1 MRRGFIIMS
10 IFLSMLLSNV
20 SCNSNDKNRVYPEGE
35 INFTIVQTTDI
46 HGMIF
51 PYNFI
56 TDEEEYTSMAHVSS
70 YLKQLKNEG
79 KTILLLENGDSLQ
92 GQPTVYY
99 YNFVATNEPHIW
111 SEVLNYMDYDVIGV
125 GNHDVEA
132 GHSVYDKL
140 AKELKAPLLAANL
153 IDEKTKEPYFKPYS
167 IVEKNGVKIAVL
179 GLTEPAIDRQLP
191 KVLYEGLATEDMV
204 ESAKKWIKVI
214 KDKEK
219 PDMIIGLFHAGANHT
234 DDKETYK
241 NENASQLVAE
251 QVDGFDIILVGHDH
265 QGWSGLGYD
274 ETSKQ
279 KTKEVKSPSGKI
291 VPIYG
296 GVNSARYIASIDV
309 AMSYNKDNKTWD
321 IKFNGNLLDVSE
333 FEADKEFLEKFADA
347 RVNIEKWVSRDIGNL
362 NTKLV
367 SDEAIFGDSYFLSL
381 IHKLQFTIAE
391 RELGEKADISFAA
404 PLSKDA
410 VLNNGIIKVKDMFN
424 LYPYENFFYVMTLT
438 GKQIKDAME
447 YSYGRWF
454 NTMNNINDHLIAFKK
469 DANGELIF
477 NNRYNS
483 YDTVTP
489 SYNYESVAGL
499 NYTVDVTK
507 PNGEKVIIESLSD
520 GSPFELDKEYKV
532 AINSYRGSGGGGHLN
547 QGSGIDLETL
557 QNMDLVLKSTDKDL
571 RYYIINWFEEQNGP
585 ITVEKLNNW
594 KVVPEDYVQ
603 AGKQKD
609 YKLLY
614 PDD

>member
-1 MRRGFIIMS
+1 MRRGYIIMG
-10 IFLSMLLSNV
+10 IFLSVLMTAV
-20 SCNSNDKNRVYPEGE
+20 SCSKREERTYPEE
-35 INFTIVQTTDI
+35 EVNFTIVQTTDI

-56 TDEEEYTSMAHVSS
+56 TDKEENTSMAHISS

-79 KTILLLENGDSLQ
+79 KTVLLLDNGDSLQ

-111 SEVLNYMDYDVIGV
+111 SEVLNYMNYDVVGV

-132 GHSVYDKL
+132 GHSVYDKIS
-140 AKELKAPLLAANL
+140 KELKAPLISANL
-153 IDEKTKEPYFKPYS
+153 VDEKTKEPYFKPYT

-179 GLTEPAIDRQLP
+179 GLIEPAIERQLP
-191 KVLYEGLATEDMV
+191 KVLYEGLATEDMI
-204 ESAKKWIKVI
+204 ESAEKWVKTI
-214 KDKEK
+214 KDKEN
-219 PDMIIGLFHAGANHT
+219 PDMIIGLFHAGANYT
-234 DDKETYK
+234 DDKEEYK

-251 QVDGFDIILVGHDH
+251 KVDGFDLILVGHDH
-265 QGWSGLGYD
+265 QGWTGLGYD
-274 ETSKQ
+274 EGTKQ

-296 GVNSARYIASIDV
+296 GVNAARYIVSIDV

-321 IKFNGNLLDVSE
+321 IKFNGNLLEPSK
-333 FEADKEFLEKFADA
+333 FEADKEFLNKFASAKD
-347 RVNIEKWVSRDIGNL
+347 NITKWVGRDIGNL

-367 SDEAIFGDSYFLSL
+367 SDEAMFGDSYFLSF

-391 RELGEKADISFAA
+391 KELGEKVDISFAA

-410 VLNNGIIKVKDMFN
+410 VLNNGTVKVKDMFS
-424 LYPYENFFYVMTLT
+424 LYPYENFFYVMKLT

-454 NTMNNINDHLIAFKK
+454 NTMTNINDHVIAFKK

-483 YDTVTP
+483 YDTETP
-489 SYNYESVAGL
+489 TYNYESFAGL

-507 PNGEKVIIESLSD
+507 PNGQKVTIESLAD

-532 AINSYRGSGGGGHLN
+532 AINSYRGSGGGGHLT
-547 QGSGIDLETL
+547 QGSGIDLKTL

-594 KVVPEDYVQ
+594 KAVPEDYVQ

-614 PDD
+614 PNN

>member
-1 MRRGFIIMS
+1 MS
-10 IFLSMLLSNV
+10 IFLSTLLV
-20 SCNSNDKNRVYPEGE
+20 SCNANKDRVYPEGK
-35 INFTIVQTTDI
+35 IDFTIVQTTDI

-56 TDEEEYTSMAHVSS
+56 TDTEENTSMAHVSS

-79 KTILLLENGDSLQ
+79 KTILLLDNGDSLQ

-99 YNFVATNEPHIW
+99 YNFVATNKPHIW
-111 SEVLNYMDYDVIGV
+111 SEVLNYMNYDAVGV
-125 GNHDVEA
+125 GNHDIEA
-132 GHSVYDKL
+132 GHSVYDRL
-140 AKELKAPLLAANL
+140 SKELKSPLISAN
-153 IDEKTKEPYFKPYS
+153 IVNENTKEPYFKPYS
-167 IVEKNGVKIAVL
+167 IIEKNNIRIAIL

-191 KVLYEGLATEDMV
+191 KVLYEGLEAEDMV

-219 PDMIIGLFHAGANHT
+219 PDIIIGLFHSGANYT
-234 DDKETYK
+234 EDKEKYK

-274 ETSKQ
+274 EKTRQ

-296 GVNSARYIASIDV
+296 GINAARAIVSIDV
-309 AMSYNKDNKTWD
+309 SMQYNKDKKEWNMKLD
-321 IKFNGNLLDVSE
+321 GELLDPSS
-333 FEADKEFLEKFADA
+333 FEPDKEFLDKF
-347 RVNIEKWVSRDIGNL
+347 NNSKESIIKWVSRDIGTL
-362 NTKLV
+362 NTKLT
-367 SDEAIFGDSYFLSL
+367 SDEAIFGDSYFLSF
-381 IHKLQFTIAE
+381 IHKLQFEIAQK
-391 RELGEKADISFAA
+391 ELGEKADLSFAA

-410 VLNNGIIKVKDMFN
+410 VLNSGTIKVRDMFN
-424 LYPYENFFYVMTLT
+424 LYPYENFFYVMKLT
-438 GKQIKDAME
+438 GKQIKDIME

-454 NTMNNINDHLIAFKK
+454 NTMTNINDHIIFFKK
-469 DANGELIF
+469 DADGELIF
-477 NNRYNS
+477 NSRYNS
-483 YDTVTP
+483 YDTLTP
-489 SYNYESVAGL
+489 TYNYDSVGGL

-507 PNGEKVIIESLSD
+507 PRGEKVIIESLSD
-520 GSPFELDKEYKV
+520 GRDFELDKEYKV
-532 AINSYRGSGGGGHLN
+532 AINSYRGSGGGGHLT
-547 QGSGIDLETL
+547 QGAGIDLKTL

-571 RYYIINWFEEQNGP
+571 RYYIINWFEAQNGA

-594 KVVPEDYVQ
+594 KVIPDDYLK
-603 AGKQKD
+603 AGIKKD

-614 PDD
+614 PNN